1 MLREAVHYAKLGI
14 LTQRRC
20 DHVAHVVL
28 VWRNGKQFVEAIAS
42 IPPAE
47 AKQILGEKLFDL
59 VQLYKRKGAS

>member
-1 MLREAVHYAKLGI
+1 
-14 LTQRRC
+14 
-20 DHVAHVVL
+20 